1 MSQTVIT
8 TAFEALKAQQA
19 ATNTPVVLDEFVFAN
34 VPNLN
39 ITDPVD
45 PAEAM
50 PAAGQIVHRASVGKT
65 GVVNANAVVYSV
77 TLGADVGDFSFNW
90 VGLRDKSSNT
100 LAMIVHAPVQQKVKN
115 NAGTQGNVLTRSFL
129 MEYDRAKKETQITT
143 PAGTWQIDFTAR
155 LAGMDE
161 RHRIENIDVY
171 GTGAFIGD
179 GFLVKRA
186 GNNYSVIAGAG
197 YVGGLRAELAAEQA
211 LTVANKPVKVWVD
224 TSFTG
229 TLTSVWQVST
239 VVTVG
244 DMLADY
250 VKNDVN
256 HYVFAVAQ
264 INADGSVTDLRPKG
278 SKGEQQA
285 NSDFLRKDKN
295 LSDLSDPAES
305 RKSLQLGSG
314 ATANVQTSREDT
326 TPDRIVINGNA
337 LAVRSAFASGVAGSF
352 ATDTNNLPENSV
364 SFVYASAAHSPGF
377 ESSVMD
383 FSGLG
388 GRYNVQLAASYMQQ
402 GLVKLRTKN
411 GDTNTWNNWTTFYTT
426 DNKPTSADVGAL
438 PSDGTAVATKKLETA
453 RKINTV
459 AFDGTADINL
469 TPANIGA
476 LSTAGGA
483 VTGPVTFKNNSAS
496 YPVTLEGVS
505 PTIVFSETDSG
516 KRFYLVADDT
526 AIRLQEDN
534 TGNGKTAFS
543 WDGNTL
549 GTSGRL
555 SAIGTMDITG
565 PVPTIALNESD
576 TGKTILLV
584 MDGSSIRIQEDNTGG
599 REIISWSTP
608 QGALSTAGTFNASV
622 LYESGSRVY
631 SPRNPQPQQDLSSY
645 ATTAWANIDLRN
657 DIYNW
662 ANGRFMQGLRF
673 GAVENAVIYRALG
686 YNDQLG
692 YVITG
697 VVNNAP
703 TTPDDVVDIIQR
715 RPLQININGSWMNV
729 GQ

>member
-19 ATNTPVVLDEFVFAN
+19 AANTPVVLDEFVFAN

-39 ITDPVD
+39 ITDPID

-50 PAAGQIVHRASVGKT
+50 PTAGQIVHRASVGKT
-65 GVVNANAVVYSV
+65 GVVNANAVVYSI

-90 VGLRDKSSNT
+90 VGLRDKTSNT
-100 LAMIVHAPVQQKVKN
+100 LAMIVHAPLQQKVKN

-129 MEYDRAKKETQITT
+129 MEYDGAKKETQITT

-161 RHRIENIDVY
+161 RHRVENIDVY

-179 GFLVKRA
+179 GFLVKRS
-186 GNNYSVIAGAG
+186 GNNYSVTAGTG
-197 YVGGLRAELAAEQA
+197 YVGGLRAVLAAEQA
-211 LTVANKPVKVWVD
+211 LTVATKPVKVWVD

-229 TLTSVWQVST
+229 TLTSVWQVNT
-239 VVTVG
+239 TITLA
-244 DMLADY
+244 DTLADY

-285 NSDFLRKDKN
+285 NNDFLRKDKN

-337 LAVRSAFASGVAGSF
+337 LAVRSAVASGVAGSF
-352 ATDTNNLPENSV
+352 ATDANNLPENSV
-364 SFVYASAAHSPGF
+364 SFVYASATHSPGF

-411 GDTNTWNNWTTFYTT
+411 GDSDTWNNWTTFYTT
-426 DNKPTSADVGAL
+426 DNKPTADDVGAL
-438 PSDGTAVATKKLETA
+438 PSDGTAVAAKKLETA

-459 AFDGTADINL
+459 AFDGSRDITL
-469 TPANIGA
+469 SPANIGA
-476 LSTAGGA
+476 LSAAGGD

-496 YPVTLEGVS
+496 YPVTLEGGS

-516 KRFYLVADDT
+516 KKFYLVADGT

-534 TGNGKTAFS
+534 TGDGKTAFS

-584 MDGSSIRIQEDNTGG
+584 MDGASIRLQEDNTGG
-599 REIISWSTP
+599 REIFSWSTP

-622 LYESGSRVY
+622 VYESGSRVY
-631 SPRNPQPQQDLSSY
+631 SPRNPQPQQDLSPY
-645 ATTAWANIDLRN
+645 ATIAWANIDLRN

-697 VVNNAP
+697 VVNNSP
-703 TTPDDVVDIIQR
+703 TTPDDIVDIIQR

>member
-19 ATNTPVVLDEFVFAN
+19 AAGTPVVLDEFVFAN

-39 ITDPVD
+39 ITDPID
-45 PAEAM
+45 PAEAL
-50 PAAGQIVHRASVGKT
+50 PEAAQIVHRASVGKT

-90 VGLRDKSSNT
+90 VGLRDKTSNT

-129 MEYDRAKKETQITT
+129 MEYDGAKKETQITT

-161 RHRIENIDVY
+161 RHRVENIDVY

-179 GFLVKRA
+179 GFLVKRS
-186 GNNYSVIAGAG
+186 GNNYSVTAGAG
-197 YVGGLRAELAAEQA
+197 YVGGLRALLAADQA
-211 LTVANKPVKVWVD
+211 LTVATKPVKVWVD

-229 TLTSVWQVST
+229 TLTSIWQVST
-239 VVTVG
+239 AVTVT
-244 DMLADY
+244 DTLADY

-305 RKSLQLGSG
+305 RKSLELGSG

-326 TPDRIVINGNA
+326 TPGRIVINGNA
-337 LAVRSAFASGVAGSF
+337 LAVRSAVASGVSGSF
-352 ATDTNNLPENSV
+352 ATDTNNLPENAV
-364 SFVYASAAHSPGF
+364 SFVYASATNSPGF

-411 GDTNTWNNWTTFYTT
+411 GDSNTWNNWTTFYTT
-426 DNKPTSADVGAL
+426 DNKPTAADVGAL
-438 PSDGTAVATKKLETA
+438 PSGGTAVAATKLETA

-459 AFDGTADINL
+459 AFDGTRDITL

-476 LSTAGGA
+476 LSVTGGK

-496 YPVTLEGVS
+496 YPVTLEGGS
-505 PTIVFSETDSG
+505 PTIVFSETGSG
-516 KRFYLVADDT
+516 KKFFLVADGN

-549 GTSGRL
+549 GTSGRI

-584 MDGSSIRIQEDNTGG
+584 MDGSSIRLQEDNTGG

-631 SPRNPQPQQDLSSY
+631 SPRNPQPQQDLSPY

-657 DIYNW
+657 DIYSW

-673 GAVENAVIYRALG
+673 GAVESAVIFRAQG

-697 VVNNAP
+697 VVNNSPA
-703 TTPDDVVDIIQR
+703 TPDDIVDIIQR